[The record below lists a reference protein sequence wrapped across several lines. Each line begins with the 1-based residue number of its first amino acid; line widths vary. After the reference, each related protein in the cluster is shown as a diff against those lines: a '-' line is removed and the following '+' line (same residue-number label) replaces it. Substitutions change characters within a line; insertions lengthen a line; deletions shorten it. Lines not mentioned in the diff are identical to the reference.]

1 MERVKIL
8 LACEEGDLKFLESK
22 LSVCK
27 GFESIEKPFKP
38 APFEEEKLRETAYA
52 IDGFDSE
59 GRMISPF
66 NYKHNI
72 YEITLNG
79 KTNFYWDVRKQLDE
93 VFSQKI
99 ISFSGIR
106 VV

>member
-1 MERVKIL
+1 MKKVKIL
-8 LACEEGDLKFLESK
+8 VACAEGDLKFLESK

-27 GFESIEKPFKP
+27 GFESIEKPFKH

-79 KTNFYWDVRKQLDE
+79 KTDLYWNARKQLDDI
-93 VFSQKI
+93 FSQKI